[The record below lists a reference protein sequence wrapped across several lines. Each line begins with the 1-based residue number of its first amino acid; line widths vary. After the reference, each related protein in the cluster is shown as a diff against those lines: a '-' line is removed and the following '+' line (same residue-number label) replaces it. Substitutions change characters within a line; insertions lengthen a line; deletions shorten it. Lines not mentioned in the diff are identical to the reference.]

1 MKKLTISSRK
11 DYPLFLVLGAL
22 AVVAAILFAPFW
34 KDTDVF
40 FSDWGRTALNLMIAA
55 VLLVYL
61 FTFLLPKILHGS
73 RGAVLV
79 LTLVEF
85 LAIFLIALGCVL
97 SQFKVINISGAC
109 AILGLCLF
117 CRGTVEIFRAYYYRG
132 GNSRPYP
139 VWWLAVAIL
148 MVAFGTYCFARPLF
162 TDEQILWIFVILL
175 LLLGAAL
182 ITFGILCRPQK
193 KGTKTKK
200 SKKK

>member
-22 AVVAAILFAPFW
+22 AVVAALLFAPFW

-182 ITFGILCRPQK
+182 ITFGILCHPQK

>member
-1 MKKLTISSRK
+1 MKKLTVSARR
-11 DYPLFLVLGAL
+11 DYPLFIVLGAL
-22 AVVAAILFAPFW
+22 AVIVAILFAPFW

-40 FSDWGRTALNLMIAA
+40 FADWGMTALNLMIAA

-61 FTFLLPKILHGS
+61 FTFLFPKILHGS

-85 LAIFLIALGCVL
+85 LCIFLIALGCIL
-97 SQFKVINISGAC
+97 TQFKVLNISGAC

-132 GNSRPYP
+132 GSSKPYP
-139 VWWLAVAIL
+139 VWWLGVAIL
-148 MVAFGTYCFARPLF
+148 MVAFGTYCFAKPLF
-162 TDEQILWIFVILL
+162 TDEQILWIFVVFL

-182 ITFGILCRPQK
+182 ITYGCLCRPKSKTQ
-193 KGTKTKK
+193 KTKK

>member
-11 DYPLFLVLGAL
+11 DYPLFLALGAL